1 MEPAA
6 TLTPPMARLEPPA
19 SSPLAAGAPKPAS
32 AKKGFSF
39 WDFLDVINPLQHI
52 PVVSTIYRAITGDTI
67 RPEAKLVGGG
77 LFGGPIGLALAAADT
92 VVQQET
98 GKDAGGHVMALLAG
112 EKKPAAP
119 VLAAAAPPTLSEGQ
133 LQLLAQSFNEIAPA
147 AKPAAKT
154 EAAHRREDAYEA
166 ALWRMADVLAAHRA
180 LDSAHRTPT
189 VEIATLPPL

>member
-1 MEPAA
+1 MASTIPIAPQ
-6 TLTPPMARLEPPA
+6 LTRLELPA
-19 SSPLAAGAPKPAS
+19 SSPLAAGASKPVP

-77 LFGGPIGLALAAADT
+77 LFGGPVGLALAAADT
-92 VVQQET
+92 VVEQET
-98 GKDAGGHVMALLAG
+98 GKDAGGHMMALFAG
-112 EKKPAAP
+112 EKKPAVA
-119 VLAAAAPPTLSEGQ
+119 VQTAAIPTLSEGQ

-147 AKPAAKT
+147 ANPAAKT
-154 EAAHRREDAYEA
+154 EAARRREDAYEA
-166 ALWRMADVLAAHRA
+166 SLRRMADILAAHRA

-189 VEIATLPPL
+189 VEVTPLPPL